1 MQAHTL
7 LEGKLGFQSG
17 KGGQQPGASSAV
29 IQGGLGGRV
38 QHQTGWGV
46 DSPAMPTAGEGWSK
60 SMATSITVPGAS
72 SAVIQGGL
80 GGLGKVSL

>member
-60 SMATSITVPGAS
+60 SMATQLIWRVQEDISKGEVVRQS
-72 SAVIQGGL
+72 DW
-80 GGLGKVSL
+80 